1 MRISDWSSDVC
12 SSDLKFARGFPPPHR
27 HSRRCVRAGSVWRVT
42 AGTPCRRAG
51 RDRAGLAFE
60 LRTHHACSA
69 LSEGAQP
76 LHGRLRDH
84 RPVELPSEPGTAR
97 ISIGG
102 SSRDRLHERLIL
114 IGGSGYAGEM
124 KNAVFTVL
132 NLVMPPQGVMPMHC
146 SANIGADE
154 GREGNEWVS
163 TCISW

>member
-12 SSDLKFARGFPPPHR
+12 SSDL
-27 HSRRCVRAGSVWRVT
+27 SRRCVRAGSVWRVT

-102 SSRDRLHERLIL
+102 SSRRSEEHTSELQSLMRI
-114 IGGSGYAGEM
+114 SY
-124 KNAVFTVL
+124 AVFCL
-132 NLVMPPQGVMPMHC
+132 KK
-146 SANIGADE
+146 
-154 GREGNEWVS
+154 
-163 TCISW
+163 